1 MGEVAPVETP
11 YHKRSAALASST
23 KIWLPLLLAA
33 LAAAVIYWALGFPRE
48 EGGARG
54 SIPQTSRLEV
64 PEAARTA
71 PTDPHFAP
79 SAARIAKGGTIR
91 GRVQLYF
98 AGGDAVDKTAT
109 VPPGMKVLLRPARFL
124 KGRATAEERD
134 LPVATDR
141 GFSAEGLSFGAYDV
155 CAAAPGWSG
164 TISSVELAPLEP
176 YVDIT
181 LRAVPCPDLV
191 GFLRDVTRAPIEGCP
206 ILLTGRTERGSP
218 YGERTKTEADGSFRI
233 PQLEDGHYQV
243 VAGVDTMPLHTPLQ
257 IDVRRGKL
265 PEVTIE
271 VPTLARLEV
280 TAVVKGL
287 EFLVEGMAVSLSR
300 TEQLDQSQAATTDAQ
315 GKARFDF
322 LLPGEYVL
330 RGSREYF
337 RVVNAKFDLVAG
349 QFERLEL
356 RTLPEMPE
364 FIPML
369 PPVPQVPVPPENR

>member
-1 MGEVAPVETP
+1 M
-11 YHKRSAALASST
+11 ASST

-33 LAAAVIYWALGFPRE
+33 LAAAAIYWALSSPGD

-54 SIPQTSRLEV
+54 SIPQTSRLDV
-64 PEAARTA
+64 PDAARTA

-91 GRVQLYF
+91 GRVQLYL

-109 VPPGMKVLLRPARFL
+109 VPPGMKVALRPARFL

-134 LPVATDR
+134 LPVAADR
-141 GFSAEGLSFGAYDV
+141 SFSAEGLSFGAYDV
-155 CAAAPGWSG
+155 SAAAPGWSG
-164 TISSVELAPLEP
+164 TISSVELAPIEP
-176 YVDIT
+176 YADMT
-181 LRAVPCPDLV
+181 LRAIPCPDLV
-191 GFLRDVTRAPIEGCP
+191 GYLRDVTRAPIEGCP
-206 ILLTGRTERGSP
+206 ILLTGRTERGTP
-218 YGERTKTEADGSFRI
+218 FAERTKTEADGSFRV
-233 PQLEDGHYQV
+233 PKLEDGHYQV
-243 VAGVDTMPLHTPLQ
+243 VAGADSMPLHTPFQ
-257 IDVRRGKL
+257 VDVRRGKL
-265 PEVTIE
+265 PEVAIE

-280 TAVVKGL
+280 TAIVKGL
-287 EFLVEGMAVSLSR
+287 EFQVEGMAVSVSR
-300 TEQLDQSQAATTDAQ
+300 TAQLEQSQAATTDAQ

-322 LLPGEYVL
+322 LLPGEYVV

-337 RVVNAKFDLVAG
+337 RVANAKFELTPG
-349 QFERLEL
+349 QFEQLEL